1 MSWTRL
7 LDRLLRK
14 VLAANRKTSATA
26 STDAFDRLKAIAD
39 EGIMPFCEKALGFT
53 PTDYQAKFLL
63 DTKQF
68 EAQCWCRQ
76 CVDENTFVY
85 LSNGNIARIKDLP
98 EALYSGEKECFSVL
112 TDDGREIIATAEH
125 RFLTREGWKR
135 LDQLRVESRIIVPD
149 IVPVFGAT
157 DISPERAKILAY
169 LITDGSFGHPNQS
182 VKFTGKEPYISEMES
197 CVRKEFPGIHP
208 KRYQKGNC
216 IDLLLTSHRGNVRE
230 NTLNAWL
237 RGLAFLDGFPKIA
250 FDLPEDKLTL
260 FLNRMFAADGYIGMG
275 SSPRNR
281 LGVGNWF
288 EIGLGTPS
296 HHFAKALGLLLLKL
310 GIRTHITVE
319 HPAPTNKYTKPFF
332 RLRIHDITSLV
343 RFFGR
348 VGPIFGKE
356 TRSLEAMRILGDRQA
371 RIEAGECPYV
381 TTFRHFNSSN

>member
-7 LDRLLRK
+7 LDRHLRK
-14 VLAANRKTSATA
+14 VLAANRKASATA

-85 LSNGNIARIKDLP
+85 LSNGNIVRIRDLP
-98 EALYSGEKECFSVL
+98 EAVYSGEKECFSVL

-135 LDQLRVESRIIVPD
+135 LDQLRVGSRIIVPD

-157 DISPERAKILAY
+157 EISAERVKILAY
-169 LITDGSFGHPNQS
+169 LITDGSFGHHNQS
-182 VKFTGKEPYISEMES
+182 AKFTGKEPYISEMES
-197 CVRKEFPGIHP
+197 CVRKEFPDIHP

-216 IDLLLTSHRGNVRE
+216 VDLLLTSHRGNVRE
-230 NTLNAWL
+230 NSLNAWL
-237 RGLAFLDGFPKIA
+237 RRLAFLDGFPKIA

-288 EIGLGTPS
+288 EIGFGTPS
-296 HHFAKALGLLLLKL
+296 HHFAKALGLLLLKF

-371 RIEAGECPYV
+371 RIEAGECPKV
-381 TTFRHFNSSN
+381 TTFRHFDASS